1 MCMCLPYQFNFSG
14 LKMSEQDTIDMNIP
28 SEDEDSWLAEEEVSP
43 PPKKKL
49 RFRAKLPQNVL
60 ELLEQI
66 KRDTIPQSP
75 PAQPPLPLVSPAP
88 VVPLRPR
95 VLTKKD
101 LFTWVDDDGRRQV
114 VCFNCKTVGHIH
126 RVCPLKQIPVEVQG
140 PPIPLMEIKFD
151 RPPTP
156 PTPEK

>member
-1 MCMCLPYQFNFSG
+1 M
-14 LKMSEQDTIDMNIP
+14 K
-28 SEDEDSWLAEEEVSP
+28 DEDSWLAEEEVSP

-49 RFRAKLPQNVL
+49 RFRGKLPQNVL

-75 PAQPPLPLVSPAP
+75 PAQPPLPPTTPAQVTP
-88 VVPLRPR
+88 VRPR
-95 VLTKKD
+95 VLTKKE

-156 PTPEK
+156 PTEK